1 MVRNEKKIASQ
12 VFFHQSRRGPLGKPD
27 LTNRRASIGRVT
39 VAAKVPW
46 HQYRIAR
53 SYLASP
59 IQISER
65 QPTQASVTWSMV
77 WTAECSFQE
86 PRATAVRAMARRKRL
101 GTSKFH

>member
-1 MVRNEKKIASQ
+1 MVRNEKKTASQ
-12 VFFHQSRRGPLGKPD
+12 VFFHQSRRGPRGMAD
-27 LTNRRASIGRVT
+27 LTNLRASMGRVT

-77 WTAECSFQE
+77 WTAECSFQY
-86 PRATAVRAMARRKRL
+86 PSATAVRAMARRNR
-101 GTSKFH
+101 